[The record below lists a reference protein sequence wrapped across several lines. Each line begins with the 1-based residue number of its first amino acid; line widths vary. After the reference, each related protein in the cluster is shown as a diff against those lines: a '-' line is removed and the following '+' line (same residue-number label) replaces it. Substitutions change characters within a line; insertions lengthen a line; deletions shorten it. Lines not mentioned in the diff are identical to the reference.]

1 MERTFH
7 NDPDF
12 PPPPIGVVFTDP
24 VVNMGPDADKFRD
37 PADGLVKDAS
47 DEGMAISTF
56 TPHSSPLGLVFD
68 TEFALDGEWAGD
80 GFCLSQNDAD
90 RRKYK
95 PFGDP
100 GEDLL
105 HLDLAKTADGER
117 YGVRITRLV
126 QGFRSPVD
134 AVMRGNRIY
143 VLEYGDNGRLWEVA
157 LPPRRA
163 DTAVL
168 DEGAQ
173 AAVFALAPNFPN
185 PFNAGTAITY
195 RLPAAGMAT
204 LRVYNTRGQVGGASG
219 LVSNFG
225 SDLTYLSLPPSPVVG
240 SENNGTAPGA
250 SRAPKHCGAC
260 CSLPCA
266 SHSPIPPT
274 RLPRGTS
281 LPS

>member
-1 MERTFH
+1 M
-7 NDPDF
+7 
-12 PPPPIGVVFTDP
+12 
-24 VVNMGPDADKFRD
+24 
-37 PADGLVKDAS
+37 
-47 DEGMAISTF
+47 
-56 TPHSSPLGLVFD
+56 VFD

-117 YGVRITRLV
+117 YAVRITRLV

-204 LRVYNTRGQVGGASG
+204 LRVYNTRGQVVRRLVEAHQQGGTYRVIWDGLDGQGLRVASG
-219 LVSNFG
+219 
-225 SDLTYLSLPPSPVVG
+225 TYFA
-240 SENNGTAPGA
+240 EIAWNG
-250 SRAPKHCGAC
+250 RVKIEKMQ
-260 CSLPCA
+260 L
-266 SHSPIPPT
+266 
-274 RLPRGTS
+274 LQ
-281 LPS
+281 